1 MDTQHC
7 PPVPLHF
14 LSHTPCWADCF
25 TPSPQI
31 STPSLPSSSLQ
42 IVSYFTKKIKVT
54 RGIITKFSPAYLQM
68 FPNILLPSCYHGW
81 AIHAPRSGL
90 CTQAVLT
97 SHLFKGMEIFL
108 SLSLSLCWLFHSLQY
123 HSCHH
128 FSSGFSNN
136 IPHSN
141 KLLWSQRIKE
151 PLLYL

>member
-42 IVSYFTKKIKVT
+42 IVSYFTEKIKVT

-108 SLSLSLCWLFHSLQY
+108 SLSLFLCVDFFIPYSITPVIISHQDSPIMSPTVTNSFSLK
-123 HSCHH
+123 
-128 FSSGFSNN
+128 G
-136 IPHSN
+136 
-141 KLLWSQRIKE
+141 
-151 PLLYL
+151 